1 MKKKISDQ
9 EAAKKTKKLKKG
21 EVEEVI
27 NPAEY
32 KLMSKEILVRMVKLR
47 LDEEDCNA
55 GAIFDNLT
63 SDLWVDEKFAIGF
76 ISDAVPNQNIQVLI
90 FNFNKEVHPIPGKEE
105 GDEIEVCTNY
115 RYALRHDPALSNQ
128 RTTQKKEEEKAE
140 VVDKATP
147 RAVVKANKPPK
158 ATSQKKDKT
167 KGAEEKIG
175 ETAKKS
181 DSRLAKPT
189 VDPRENYRPKVFTKE
204 EKDAWK
210 AYAKNITDFY
220 GELIMKQINQNESE

>member
-1 MKKKISDQ
+1 M
-9 EAAKKTKKLKKG
+9 
-21 EVEEVI
+21 
-27 NPAEY
+27 
-32 KLMSKEILVRMVKLR
+32 
-47 LDEEDCNA
+47 
-55 GAIFDNLT
+55 
-63 SDLWVDEKFAIGF
+63 
-76 ISDAVPNQNIQVLI
+76 LI

-115 RYALRHDPALSNQ
+115 RYALRHDPALSSNQ
-128 RTTQKKEEEKAE
+128 RTTQKKEEEKTEA
-140 VVDKATP
+140 VDKATP
-147 RAVVKANKPPK
+147 RAVVKATKPPK
-158 ATSQKKDKT
+158 ATAQKKDKT

-220 GELIMKQINQNESE
+220 GELIMKQINQNESEENPVASGKRIM